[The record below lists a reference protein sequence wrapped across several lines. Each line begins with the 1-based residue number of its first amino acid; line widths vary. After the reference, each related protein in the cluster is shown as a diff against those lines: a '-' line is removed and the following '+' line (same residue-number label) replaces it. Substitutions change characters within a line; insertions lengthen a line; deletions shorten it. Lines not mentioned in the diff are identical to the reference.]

1 MSARTWVF
9 GAIVMAATSVG
20 ANGKVSMKV
29 SPAISF
35 APATLVIKTRVE
47 PDTDNRE
54 MDVVA
59 ESDEFYR
66 SSTVPLD
73 GDQAPPTST
82 FQLRG
87 LPSGEYEVTA
97 VVAGI
102 NGQQRA
108 VAHAHV
114 TVIESGASR

>member
-1 MSARTWVF
+1 MGSPS
-9 GAIVMAATSVG
+9 TSRQL
-20 ANGKVSMKV
+20 AP
-29 SPAISF
+29 SPAIAF

-47 PDTDNRE
+47 PDADNRE

-66 SSTVPLD
+66 SSTVQLD
-73 GDQAPPTST
+73 GDRAPVTST
-82 FQLRG
+82 FRLHG
-87 LPSGEYEVTA
+87 LPPGEYDVTA
-97 VVAGI
+97 VVAGV

-108 VAHAHV
+108 VVHTHV